1 MRFRSS
7 ILMLLVAALALAA
20 VASAGER
27 PGKPAKP
34 ETGKAWKPGTCHK
47 KRAVLLRGTF
57 LGAGTDSFTMNVVR
71 ANRHGRALTGEQTV
85 KTDGRTKIRRKGKEG
100 NATLADLVENDRV
113 KVLARCKP
121 GETAGSV
128 ELLARH
134 VQAHPPKP
142 AEAAT
147 GS

>member
-1 MRFRSS
+1 M
-7 ILMLLVAALALAA
+7 AALAVTA

-34 ETGKAWKPGTCHK
+34 ETSKAWKPGTCHK

-57 LGAGTDSFTMNVVR
+57 VRAGVDAFTMNVVR
-71 ANRHGRALTGEQTV
+71 ANRHGRALLGEQTV
-85 KTDGRTKIRRKGKEG
+85 KTDARTKIRRKGKEG
-100 NATLADLVENDRV
+100 KASLADLVENDRV
-113 KVLARCKP
+113 KVMARCRP

-134 VQAHPPKP
+134 VKAHPPKP
-142 AEAAT
+142 ANAAT

>member
-1 MRFRSS
+1 
-7 ILMLLVAALALAA
+7 MLLVAALAVTA

-34 ETGKAWKPGTCHK
+34 ETSKAWKPGTCHK

-57 LGAGTDSFTMNVVR
+57 LQAGTDSFTMNVTR

-85 KTDGRTKIRRKGKEG
+85 KTDARTKIRRQGKEG
-100 NATLADLVENDRV
+100 PAALADLVANDRL

-134 VQAHPPKP
+134 VRAHPPKP
-142 AEAAT
+142 AT
-147 GS
+147 TS